1 MSIINELEK
10 TASGTVKNVYIVDS
24 FNKRKLKKSV
34 PTAILNIIE
43 NYPDSTIKDIEN
55 KAVNLVAVKNGFT
68 LAVAVAVA
76 KGNESFT
83 IRAFARRRIIAVIR
97 YYTALDVVKGV
108 FNGLNPIVKRA
119 DNGIDR
125 YTLGIKTD

>member
-43 NYPDSTIKDIEN
+43 NS
-55 KAVNLVAVKNGFT
+55 
-68 LAVAVAVA
+68 
-76 KGNESFT
+76 
-83 IRAFARRRIIAVIR
+83 
-97 YYTALDVVKGV
+97 
-108 FNGLNPIVKRA
+108 
-119 DNGIDR
+119 
-125 YTLGIKTD
+125 